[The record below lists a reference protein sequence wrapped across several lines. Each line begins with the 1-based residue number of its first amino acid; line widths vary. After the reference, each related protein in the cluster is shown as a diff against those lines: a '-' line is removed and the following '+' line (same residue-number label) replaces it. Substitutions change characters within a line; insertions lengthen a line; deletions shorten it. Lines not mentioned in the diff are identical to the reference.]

1 MGAVQPVESERIL
14 KKRRQSHRFRSGA
27 LSDEVRQVSNPVD
40 GDAEAIT
47 EEGPERDG
55 VFLAGFLERQEGIAA
70 SSSPRVLPLIL
81 RIVTGSR
88 TSCSELLVL
97 SGTSG
102 RSRVTSSSALRNLR
116 RASSSS
122 SSAKPVVR
130 VKRRSKRAFRL
141 ARVRVEGSVR

>member
-1 MGAVQPVESERIL
+1 
-14 KKRRQSHRFRSGA
+14 
-27 LSDEVRQVSNPVD
+27 VSNPVD
-40 GDAEAIT
+40 CDAEAIT

-55 VFLAGFLERQEGIAA
+55 VLLAGFLERQEGIAA
-70 SSSPRVLPLIL
+70 SSSARVPPLIL
-81 RIVTGSR
+81 RMVTGSR

-102 RSRVTSSSALRNLR
+102 RSRVTSSSALRTWR

-141 ARVRVEGSVR
+141 ARARVEGSVR